1 MQTAVLPHSSFRLTG
16 RRFFWLA
23 APWLTVS
30 ALVLYFL
37 GDDEITRVAGSAVAV
52 IVCGLVFAFFA
63 DDKFDMFSP
72 AFFWG
77 MNFAVFYGVAA
88 ILPFAM
94 TPEQGGY
101 HYVFTLGRPYYPLAA
116 LVTLFCMLFFFAG
129 YRSKW
134 AALRGKRNTWFVGWT
149 APENNVRL
157 FWAILLGMGVA
168 AFLVLI
174 AGGGYNQV
182 TTEVQSPLFY
192 SAAGFLQTGLFVAV
206 PFAVARALQPGAKP
220 FWKLAAIISVGA
232 TLLFGLPSGSKT
244 LALLGPMFLVFAWN
258 YRRHRFSRRQA
269 LIAVFI
275 VMGVLAFLMPF
286 NSIYRDVLL
295 ANPDQAQQG
304 LAANIT
310 MMQDA
315 TAELGERDPEMLV
328 DLAVGYTSQRLSN
341 LSIVAVLLGHQR
353 SHDNLALGDTYFR
366 LIYVLIPRFIWPEK
380 PPLTFGREVAV
391 KLGLGRS
398 EGRVLGI
405 EMSNTS
411 VGLTFVGEA
420 IYNFSIYLAP
430 LVMLLMGMFYRWLY
444 EALKAQRPN
453 GGALTVGIA
462 CFAWYTLVFTA
473 HESHLAALFA
483 GAIKF
488 GVFLWLLLRLL
499 KFKKQA
505 S

>member
-1 MQTAVLPHSSFRLTG
+1 MQTAISSPASFRLTG
-16 RRFFWLA
+16 RQFIWLA
-23 APWLTVS
+23 AAWLTVS

-52 IVCGLVFAFFA
+52 IVCGLMFAFFA

-94 TPEQGGY
+94 TPEQGSY

-134 AALRGKRNTWFVGWT
+134 AALRGKRNTWFMGWR
-149 APENNVRL
+149 APENNARL
-157 FWAILLGMGVA
+157 FWAILLGMGIT
-168 AFLVLI
+168 AFLISI
-174 AGGGYNQV
+174 ATGAYLQT
-182 TTEVQSPLFY
+182 TTELQSPLFY
-192 SAAGFLQTGLFVAV
+192 SAVGFLQTGLFVAV
-206 PFAVARALQPGAKP
+206 PLAIARALQPGARA
-220 FWKLAAIISVGA
+220 FWEWAAIISVGVA
-232 TLLFGLPSGSKT
+232 LLFGLPSGSKT
-244 LALLGPMFLVFAWN
+244 LALLGLIFLAFAWN
-258 YRRHRFSRRQA
+258 YCRHRFSRRQA
-269 LIAVFI
+269 LITVFL
-275 VMGVLAFLMPF
+275 VMGVLALLMPF
-286 NSIYRDVLL
+286 NSVYRDVLL

-304 LAANIT
+304 LAANFS

-315 TAELGERDPEMLV
+315 TAELGERDPELLV

-341 LSIVAVLLGHQR
+341 LAIVAVLLGYQR
-353 SHDNLALGDTYFR
+353 SHDDLAFGGTYFR
-366 LIYVLIPRFIWPEK
+366 LVYVLIPRFIWPEK
-380 PPLTFGREVAV
+380 PPLSFGREITV
-391 KLGLGRS
+391 KLELGQS
-398 EGRVLGI
+398 EGRVLGA
-405 EMSNTS
+405 EVSNTS

-430 LVMLLMGMFYRWLY
+430 LFMLLMGMFYRWLY
-444 EALKAQRPN
+444 EAIKAQQPN
-453 GGALTVGIA
+453 SSALAVGMA

-488 GVFLWLLLRLL
+488 GVFLWLLQRLL
-499 KFKKQA
+499 KFKKQV

>member
-1 MQTAVLPHSSFRLTG
+1 MQTTVPIPHSFRLTG
-16 RRFFWLA
+16 RRFI
-23 APWLTVS
+23 WLTAAWLTLS

-37 GDDEITRVAGSAVAV
+37 GDDEVTRVAGSAVAV
-52 IVCGLVFAFFA
+52 IVCGLMFAFFA

-94 TPEQGGY
+94 TPEQGSY

-134 AALRGKRNTWFVGWT
+134 AAQRGKRITWFVGRT
-149 APENNVRL
+149 APENNLRL
-157 FWAILLGMGVA
+157 FWAILLGMGIA
-168 AFLVLI
+168 AFLALI
-174 AGGGYNQV
+174 AGGGFNQS
-182 TTEVQSPLFY
+182 TTEIQSPLFY

-206 PFAVARALQPGAKP
+206 PFAVALALQQGAKA
-220 FWKLAAIISVGA
+220 FWKLAAIISIGTA
-232 TLLFGLPSGSKT
+232 LLFGLPSGSKT
-244 LALLGPMFLVFAWN
+244 LALLGLMLLAFAWN
-258 YRRHRFSRRQA
+258 YCRRRFSRKQA
-269 LIAVFI
+269 LIAVFA
-275 VMGVLAFLMPF
+275 VMGVLAVLMPF
-286 NSIYRDVLL
+286 NSVYRDVLL
-295 ANPDQAQQG
+295 SDSTQASQG
-304 LAANIT
+304 LATNFA
-310 MMQDA
+310 MMKDA
-315 TAELGERDPEMLV
+315 VTELGERDPETLI
-328 DLAVGYTSQRLSN
+328 DLTVGYTSQRLSN

-353 SHDNLALGDTYFR
+353 LHNDLALGDTYFR
-366 LIYVLIPRFIWPEK
+366 LVYVLIPRFIWPEK

-430 LVMLLMGMFYRWLY
+430 LFMLLMGMFYRWLY
-444 EALKAQRPN
+444 EAIKAQQPDS
-453 GGALTVGIA
+453 GALAVAIA

-488 GVFLWLLLRLL
+488 GMFLWLLQRLF
-499 KFKKQA
+499 KFRRQVL
-505 S
+505 